1 MPRLSRL
8 PPHCQPTDMA
18 LFGRIQ
24 GLRHQETAW
33 LRPKQMLLRDP
44 MLLNNKFRQQAHSP
58 SHLSKLQFAPCSSPD
73 MHLSTLILA
82 GAATVVVAQT
92 TTPSETSSAI
102 SGPASLPPPTS
113 AGGSFILPRPTTTQ
127 SPCNSLYWEFS
138 SNPKLIPPP
147 VLGDW
152 LAESTRKYFETYNP
166 STVTRQPQ
174 FGPPTDEQI
183 SKSCS
188 ARLAERTLTDLP
200 ESVATVYSSF
210 TSEWSS
216 FVATAKT
223 QAKSIA
229 SVCSSS
235 GETFEASLVLESV
248 ATELADCVSAWKLR
262 YPGST
267 TSDLPSTT
275 SGSQSTLATTTS
287 GAGTASTSSTSS
299 TVSTG
304 GAAAKETGFAV
315 AAIMAAAGVVG
326 LL

>member
-1 MPRLSRL
+1 
-8 PPHCQPTDMA
+8 
-18 LFGRIQ
+18 
-24 GLRHQETAW
+24 
-33 LRPKQMLLRDP
+33 
-44 MLLNNKFRQQAHSP
+44 
-58 SHLSKLQFAPCSSPD
+58 
-73 MHLSTLILA
+73 MHLSTLVLA
-82 GAATVVVAQT
+82 GAAAVAVAQIS
-92 TTPSETSSAI
+92 TPSETSTATGS
-102 SGPASLPPPTS
+102 PTS
-113 AGGSFILPRPTTTQ
+113 VPPSSSVGSFIFPRPTTTR

-166 STVTRQPQ
+166 STVTRRPQ
-174 FGPPTDEQI
+174 FEPPTDEQI
-183 SKSCS
+183 NEACS
-188 ARLAERTLTDLP
+188 ARLGERTLTDLP

-235 GETFEASLVLESV
+235 GETFEASILLEIV
-248 ATELADCVSAWKLR
+248 ATEQADCVSAWKLK

-275 SGSQSTLATTTS
+275 PGSQSNLTITTS
-287 GAGTASTSSTSS
+287 SSGAAATSSTSS
-299 TVSTG
+299 TFSTA
-304 GAAAKETGFAV
+304 GAARETGFAV
-315 AAIMAAAGVVG
+315 AAVMAAAGVVG

>member
-1 MPRLSRL
+1 
-8 PPHCQPTDMA
+8 
-18 LFGRIQ
+18 
-24 GLRHQETAW
+24 
-33 LRPKQMLLRDP
+33 MLLRG
-44 MLLNNKFRQQAHSP
+44 LIVVNKIFFSRLTHFL
-58 SHLSKLQFAPCSSPD
+58 HLYLPKLRFTRLSSPD
-73 MHLSTLILA
+73 MHLSTLVLV
-82 GAATVVVAQT
+82 GAAAVAVAQT
-92 TTPSETSSAI
+92 STPSDTSTATGS
-102 SGPASLPPPTS
+102 PTS
-113 AGGSFILPRPTTTQ
+113 VLPSTSVGGSFIIPRPTTTQ

-138 SNPKLIPPP
+138 STPKLIPPP

-166 STVTRQPQ
+166 STVTRTPQ
-174 FGPPTDEQI
+174 YGPPTDEQI
-183 SKSCS
+183 NEACS

-229 SVCSSS
+229 SVCSSA
-235 GETFEASLVLESV
+235 GQTFEASILLEIV
-248 ATELADCVSAWKLR
+248 ATEQADCVSAWKLS

-275 SGSQSTLATTTS
+275 SGSQSTLTTTTASGS
-287 GAGTASTSSTSS
+287 GAAGTSSTSS
-299 TVSTG
+299 TPSTA
-304 GAAAKETGFAV
+304 GAARETGFAV
-315 AAIMAAAGVVG
+315 AAVMAAAGVVG